1 MFNNFCSNVI
11 FFNKFCKGDNWRFL
25 RRGSPSYNVP
35 GKNHF
40 VYLSC
45 VNYSLSKAFQFAD
58 LTLNLLSYY
67 LPWIWPIFSLTRHI
81 RWVWPKQMAMFGF
94 CLAGSKTVGMTLTI
108 FGFVSSS
115 SSRIEINYS
124 FTLSLLSLQEK
135 KKEDL
140 ASGQEVGDK
149 VILW

>member
-58 LTLNLLSYY
+58 LTFTL
-67 LPWIWPIFSLTRHI
+67 
-81 RWVWPKQMAMFGF
+81 
-94 CLAGSKTVGMTLTI
+94 GMTHFFPYQAYTLGMTQANGYVWFLPGWFKDRWYDIDYLRVRIII
-108 FGFVSSS
+108 F
-115 SSRIEINYS
+115 IEINCS
-124 FTLSLLSLQEK
+124 FTLLLLSLQEK

-149 VILW
+149 VIV